1 MKKAVL
7 LRSCAALLVPF
18 AAATFVATPA
28 VAQETTSSIT
38 GTVTAKGAP
47 VPNATVTVLHV
58 PSGTKTTVTT
68 NASGA
73 YTAAGVRTGGPYTVT
88 VTAPGYSR

>member
-1 MKKAVL
+1 MKKFVL

-18 AAATFVATPA
+18 AAATFFAAPA
-28 VAQETTSSIT
+28 IAQETTSSIS
-38 GTVTAKGAP
+38 GTVTSKGSP
-47 VPNATVTVLHV
+47 VANATVTVLHV

-73 YTAAGVRTGGPYTVT
+73 YTAAGVRAGGPYTVT
-88 VTAPGYSR
+88 VAAQG